1 MRRGETSTPPT
12 GDIVTA
18 ASVVTIHLVR
28 IAAVALSWPDAF
40 DAARRRTTGENIMT
54 CLAPADQL
62 AATTF
67 LLVSRLMKRLVES
80 GALTQEAALDICD
93 DLANEKISKS
103 GNDYQRKQLLN
114 CLRSDLEQRAH

>member
-1 MRRGETSTPPT
+1 
-12 GDIVTA
+12 
-18 ASVVTIHLVR
+18 
-28 IAAVALSWPDAF
+28 
-40 DAARRRTTGENIMT
+40 MT